1 METKKL
7 TGIERI
13 AAERLRQI
21 EVEGWTPE
29 HDLMHTPDELE
40 KAAACYTLHTQGL
53 PYKNVP
59 TNSIEPP
66 RGGPVIPS
74 TYISVPY
81 MWPWDPKW
89 WKPGPTRERDLE
101 KAGALIAASIDLRAM
116 LASLTAPKD

>member
-40 KAAACYTLHTQGL
+40 KAAACYTLQLGYCPENDRQHPACRGKIYTQKQAIQIL
-53 PYKNVP
+53 KEARAY
-59 TNSIEPP
+59 
-66 RGGPVIPS
+66 R
-74 TYISVPY
+74 
-81 MWPWDPKW
+81 
-89 WKPGPTRERDLE
+89 KPE
-101 KAGALIAASIDLRAM
+101 I
-116 LASLTAPKD
+116 LAESR